1 MIQSV
6 QRAAQ
11 VLDVLGSGTP
21 RLGVTE
27 IADRLGLAKPTVHGL
42 LRTLEAY
49 GLVAQDQATG
59 KYSLGPGVLQLGNAY
74 LDGSDLRARSLRWA
88 EGLALQAKEAV
99 WVATLSGGRVI
110 VLHHVFRPDNT
121 VQILEVGA
129 AIPWHACALGHAIV
143 AYLPAGQRA
152 QALGAALSPLTGR
165 TKTTRAA
172 LTRALAQV
180 RGAGYA
186 VENEEATV
194 GDAGIAAPILG
205 RDDLVAGAVG
215 VVGSAERLLAP
226 GTRNDLVR
234 AVVAAAR
241 AISRDL
247 GRRPGR
253 RRRPV
258 LADLAARSRRCPS
271 RGNPAAPRGQPGAEI
286 RASAPGQPPALPLLG
301 PPLVPRPQVVLRH

>member
-11 VLDVLGSGTP
+11 ILDVLGSGTP

-49 GLVAQDQATG
+49 ALVAQDRATG

-88 EGLALQAKEAV
+88 EGLAQQAKEAV
-99 WVATLSGGRVI
+99 WIATLSGRRVI

-143 AYLPAGQRA
+143 AFLPAGQRA
-152 QALGAALSPLTGR
+152 QSLGSALAPLTGR

-186 VENEEATV
+186 VESEEATV
-194 GDAGIAAPILG
+194 GDAGIAAPLPG
-205 RDDLVAGAVG
+205 RDARAAAAIA
-215 VVGSAERLLAP
+215 VVGAAERLLAP

-247 GRRPGR
+247 GAGR
-253 RRRPV
+253 
-258 LADLAARSRRCPS
+258 
-271 RGNPAAPRGQPGAEI
+271 GGGGAL
-286 RASAPGQPPALPLLG
+286 SLLQPPPNAGPRARPASG
-301 PPLVPRPQVVLRH
+301 PPPPRAALGSPSASGLET

>member
-1 MIQSV
+1 MLFGIAECHERKGVMIQSV

-11 VLDVLGSGTP
+11 ILVVLGSGPP

-42 LRTLEAY
+42 LRTLEAHE
-49 GLVAQDQATG
+49 LVAQDPVTG

-88 EGLALQAKEAV
+88 DGLAQQANEAV
-99 WVATLSGGRVI
+99 WVATLSGSRVI

-143 AYLPAGQRA
+143 AYLPGPQRA
-152 QALGAALSPLTGR
+152 QALVADLAPLTGR
-165 TKTTRAA
+165 TKTKRAA
-172 LTRALAQV
+172 LTRALTQV
-180 RGAGYA
+180 RAAGYA

-205 RDDLVAGAVG
+205 RDDLVAGAIG
-215 VVGSAERLLAP
+215 LVGSVGRLLAP
-226 GTRNDLVR
+226 GTREDLIR
-234 AVVAAAR
+234 AVVAAGR

-247 GRRPGR
+247 GAGR
-253 RRRPV
+253 AGRAGVALSV
-258 LADLAARSRRCPS
+258 L
-271 RGNPAAPRGQPGAEI
+271 
-286 RASAPGQPPALPLLG
+286 
-301 PPLVPRPQVVLRH
+301 

>member
-11 VLDVLGSGTP
+11 VLGVLGSGTP
-21 RLGVTE
+21 RRAVAETAERPGV
-27 IADRLGLAKPTVHGL
+27 AKPTVHGL
-42 LRTLEAY
+42 LRTLEAHE
-49 GLVAQDQATG
+49 LVAQDPETG

-74 LDGSDLRARSLRWA
+74 LDGSELRARSLRWA
-88 EGLALQAKEAV
+88 EALALQAKEAV
-99 WVATLSGGRVI
+99 WVGTLSGSRVI

-143 AYLPAGQRA
+143 AFLPTGQRA

-172 LTRALAQV
+172 LAGALAQV

-226 GTRNDLVR
+226 PPQQHPGT
-234 AVVAAAR
+234 
-241 AISRDL
+241 
-247 GRRPGR
+247 PG
-253 RRRPV
+253 PW
-258 LADLAARSRRCPS
+258 
-271 RGNPAAPRGQPGAEI
+271 GQPGAET

-301 PPLVPRPQVVLRH
+301 PPLVPRPHWS